1 VDGPLLRDGA
11 VDTHAHVFL
20 ADLPIAPGS
29 RYAPAGD
36 APLRRYLD
44 LLDEAGIA
52 AALLVQPSF
61 LGTDNRFMLDA
72 VATAPDRL
80 RAVAVVDPRTT
91 TGDLAAL
98 RARGTV
104 GIRLNLIGQATPN
117 LLAEPWKGLVG
128 RVAATGLF
136 VEVHAEG
143 GQWPVLLPALLGH
156 DLPVVIDHFGR
167 PQSDDPHRCA
177 GLAAVLDVAA
187 HPRVW
192 IKLSAPY
199 RFPGRTDEVVA
210 RLLDR
215 AGTDRLLWG
224 SDWPFTQHPEIGAYG
239 EARQWLDHWVPSH
252 RSRQRILCENPR
264 RLIAS
269 A

>member
-1 VDGPLLRDGA
+1 VTGA
-11 VDTHAHVFL
+11 PT
-20 ADLPIAPGS
+20 
-29 RYAPAGD
+29 GD

-44 LLDEAGIA
+44 LLDATGIA

-61 LGTDNRFMLDA
+61 LGTDNRFLLDA
-72 VATAPDRL
+72 VATAADRL
-80 RAVAVVDPRTT
+80 RAVAVVDPGATA
-91 TGDLAAL
+91 GDLAAL
-98 RARGTV
+98 KARGTV
-104 GIRLNLIGQATPN
+104 GIRLNLIGQATPD
-117 LLAEPWKGLVG
+117 LRAGPWRGLVE
-128 RVAATGLF
+128 RMAATGLF

-143 GQWPVLLPALLGH
+143 GQWPILLPGLLDH

-167 PQSDDPHRCA
+167 PQSDDPRRCA
-177 GLAAVLDVAA
+177 GLAAVLEAA
-187 HPRVW
+187 GHPRVW

-199 RFPGRTDEVVA
+199 RFPGRAGDVVA

-215 AGTDRLLWG
+215 AGMDRLLWG
-224 SDWPFTQHPEIGAYG
+224 SDWPFTQHPEIGSYR
-239 EARQWLDHWVPSH
+239 EARHWLDHWVPST